1 MLNLA
6 DRVIFSIAFGTV
18 TFLVLGHFDD
28 RPLAWQDFVIFVTNP
43 LAILILFDIWMRFWL
58 RLDLAGIRKFI
69 RKLCGGTR

>member
-18 TFLVLGHFDD
+18 TFLVLGYFDD

-43 LAILILFDIWMRFWL
+43 LAILILFDIWL